1 MRNLI
6 LLPFAFIAV
15 SSTVLA
21 DGAPNAQTD
30 AQTEVQ
36 RCGDGNQQQMN
47 ACMGEAYGK
56 ADARLNSVYR
66 ELIAALE
73 NPSKLRRA
81 QQAWLRFRDLSCDYE
96 TSGIGRDGSLY
107 PFSLAACRLELT
119 EKRISEL
126 ERYLAQDC
134 NGCPPRKQPATP

>member
-1 MRNLI
+1 MRKAII
-6 LLPFAFIAV
+6 LLLSLITLVPAAH
-15 SSTVLA
+15 A
-21 DGAPNAQTD
+21 DGDSEPTWL
-30 AQTEVQ
+30 Q
-36 RCGDGNQQQMN
+36 RCGDGPQQQMN
-47 ACMGEAYGK
+47 ACMAEEYWK
-56 ADARLNSVYR
+56 TDARLNTIYR
-66 ELIAALE
+66 ELVGALE
-73 NPSKLRRA
+73 DPSTLRRA

-107 PFSLAACRLELT
+107 PFSLGACRLELT